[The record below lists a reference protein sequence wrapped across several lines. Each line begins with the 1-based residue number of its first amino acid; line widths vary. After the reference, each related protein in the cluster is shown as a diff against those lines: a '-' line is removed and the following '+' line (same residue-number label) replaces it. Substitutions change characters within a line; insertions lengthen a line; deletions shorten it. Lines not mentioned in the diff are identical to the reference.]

1 MKNSTLQI
9 TCPEC
14 GHQFSPEKALE
25 GHLRA
30 HLEKEYA
37 DKMETNSI
45 LIEQRVKANTQA
57 EFSAKLE
64 TLEKEASEKSQKI
77 KELEKQSLAL
87 AQKEKELKEKE
98 ERSDLE
104 MKKRLLEEEGKIR
117 KEADQMARAKA
128 EVEFQGK
135 ESDLKRQQESMEL
148 VIKKTAM
155 EQVEKVREEE
165 RLKHAELQ
173 KKLDAQTRMA
183 EEMQRKAEQGS
194 MQLQGE
200 VQELAIEEYLI
211 NTFPKDEVE
220 EISKGVRGG
229 DCVHVVKDN
238 FGNECGRI
246 LYESKRTKTFSKEW
260 IVKLKDDMRLKQA
273 EIGVIVTEAMPGELT
288 RFGQIDGI
296 WICTFAEFK
305 SVALLMR
312 HTMNRI
318 GEVIAAQDNKGDK
331 MKLLYDY
338 LTGNEFHQRIDA
350 IREAFEQMNSDLQ
363 KERSQALSNFA
374 KREKQIFKVMENTV
388 ALYGDVRGIAGGA
401 VQSIKSLEMDDDQLL
416 QRAS

>member
-1 MKNSTLQI
+1 MKDSTLQI
-9 TCPEC
+9 ICPEC

-25 GHLRA
+25 GHLRT

-37 DKMETNSI
+37 DKMATNSM
-45 LIEQRVKANTQA
+45 LIEERVKAKTQA

-64 TLEKEASEKSQKI
+64 TLEKEASQKSLKI

-104 MKKRLLEEEGKIR
+104 MKKRLLVEEGKIR

-135 ESDLKRQQESMEL
+135 EADLKRQQESMEL
-148 VIKKTAM
+148 IVKKAAM

-173 KKLDAQTRMA
+173 KKLDVQTRMA

-200 VQELAIEEYLI
+200 VQELAIEEYLV
-211 NTFPKDEVE
+211 NAFPKDEVE

-260 IVKLKDDMRLKQA
+260 IAKLKDDMRLKQA
-273 EIGVIVTEAMPGELT
+273 EIGVIVTEAMPGDFT
-288 RFGQIDGI
+288 RFCQIDGI

-338 LTGNEFHQRIDA
+338 LTGNEFRQRVDA

-363 KERSQALSNFA
+363 KERSQAIANFA

-401 VQSIKSLEMDDDQLL
+401 VQSIKSLEMDDDQLF
-416 QRAS
+416 QKAS

>member
-64 TLEKEASEKSQKI
+64 TLEKEASQKSEKI
-77 KELEKQSLAL
+77 KKLEKQSLAL

-200 VQELAIEEYLI
+200 VQELAIEEYLM
-211 NTFPKDEVE
+211 NVFPKDEVE

-273 EIGVIVTEAMPGELT
+273 EIGVIVTEAMPGEFT

-312 HTMNRI
+312 HTMSRI

-338 LTGNEFHQRIDA
+338 LTGNEFRQRVDA
-350 IREAFEQMNSDLQ
+350 IREAFEQMNADLQ
-363 KERSQALSNFA
+363 KERSQAIANFA

-401 VQSIKSLEMDDDQLL
+401 VQSIKSLEMEDDQLL